1 MKKQKVVYNTKPD
14 PITSVKE
21 IRQDPKNGEWE
32 IISFTNGKQFKRNK
46 LTREYLKP
54 ERNN

>member
-54 ERNN
+54 ERND